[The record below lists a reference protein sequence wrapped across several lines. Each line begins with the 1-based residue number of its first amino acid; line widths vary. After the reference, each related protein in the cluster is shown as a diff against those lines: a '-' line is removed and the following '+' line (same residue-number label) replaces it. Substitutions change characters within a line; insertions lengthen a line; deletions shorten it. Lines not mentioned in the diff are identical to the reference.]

1 MCSLPTGFHL
11 GKFIPVYANAT
22 FYAASV
28 ATSPSP
34 VSVAPP
40 AYDTVVA
47 NPMTRE
53 VFMKTFVSSIDTL
66 IGGMDNDAQIK
77 SLRTAVINERGRVFD
92 LVKKTNHLLG
102 ARIQDIRRRD
112 MHILALQ
119 QQNRNLNCQM
129 IALKRHYA
137 MNPHASKINQWMQS
151 GQVER
156 IVLRPQGTINRV
168 PATITRSN
176 TRAPTRAARRVAPMV
191 QRLGSQTV
199 NGRRVAQR
207 VNLEQEV
214 ADEQVNQARRAA
226 QLLQQLRIETA
237 RLYQIEYCA
246 TILSDIEEYTGME
259 HMSNNIVAVLNN
271 ARINTL
277 EVMKQFESLIQPFKD
292 EWITIPRHTADQ
304 IDAICIELHTHS
316 VDVYLVRKVARLA
329 RIAKKPSQEKPEVS

>member
-1 MCSLPTGFHL
+1 MHSTRSNFATVAANNDCSVASTTSAFNVAPPAYETIVVNGNAA
-11 GKFIPVYANAT
+11 AN
-22 FYAASV
+22 V

-34 VSVAPP
+34 VCVASP

-47 NPMTRE
+47 TPMTRE
-53 VFMKTFVSSIDTL
+53 EFMKTFVSSIDSK
-66 IGGMDNDAQIK
+66 IGGMDKDAQIK
-77 SLRTAVINERGRVFD
+77 SLRTTVIGEHGRVFD
-92 LVKKTNHLLG
+92 LFKKANHLLG

-112 MHILALQ
+112 MNIRALQ
-119 QQNRNLNCQM
+119 QQNHNLNAQM

-156 IVLRPQGTINRV
+156 IVLRPQGTISRV

-176 TRAPTRAARRVAPMV
+176 TRVSTRAARRVPPMV

-226 QLLQQLRIETA
+226 QLRQQIRIE
-237 RLYQIEYCA
+237 
-246 TILSDIEEYTGME
+246 
-259 HMSNNIVAVLNN
+259 
-271 ARINTL
+271 
-277 EVMKQFESLIQPFKD
+277 
-292 EWITIPRHTADQ
+292 
-304 IDAICIELHTHS
+304 
-316 VDVYLVRKVARLA
+316 VARREQLLA
-329 RIAKKPSQEKPEVS
+329 RHDELERQLATGRRA

>member
-1 MCSLPTGFHL
+1 MHSTRSNFATVAANNDCSVASTTSAFNVAPPAYDTIVVNGNAA
-11 GKFIPVYANAT
+11 AN
-22 FYAASV
+22 V

-34 VSVAPP
+34 VCVAPP

-47 NPMTRE
+47 TPMTRE
-53 VFMKTFVSSIDTL
+53 EFMKTFVSSIDSK
-66 IGGMDNDAQIK
+66 IGGMDKDAQIK
-77 SLRTAVINERGRVFD
+77 SLRTTVVGEHGRVFD
-92 LVKKTNHLLG
+92 LVKKANHLLG

-112 MHILALQ
+112 MNIRALQ
-119 QQNRNLNCQM
+119 QQNHNLNAQM

-176 TRAPTRAARRVAPMV
+176 TRVSTRAARRVAPMV

-214 ADEQVNQARRAA
+214 AHEQVNQARRAA
-226 QLLQQLRIETA
+226 QLRQQIRIETA
-237 RLYQIEYCA
+237 RREQL
-246 TILSDIEEYTGME
+246 
-259 HMSNNIVAVLNN
+259 
-271 ARINTL
+271 
-277 EVMKQFESLIQPFKD
+277 
-292 EWITIPRHTADQ
+292 
-304 IDAICIELHTHS
+304 
-316 VDVYLVRKVARLA
+316 LA
-329 RIAKKPSQEKPEVS
+329 RHDELERQLATGRRA

>member
-1 MCSLPTGFHL
+1 MHSTRSNFATVAANNDCSVASTTSAFNVAPPAYDTIVVNGNAA
-11 GKFIPVYANAT
+11 AN
-22 FYAASV
+22 V

-34 VSVAPP
+34 VCVAPP

-47 NPMTRE
+47 TPMTRE
-53 VFMKTFVSSIDTL
+53 EFMKTFVSSIDSK
-66 IGGMDNDAQIK
+66 IGGMDKDAQIK
-77 SLRTAVINERGRVFD
+77 SLRTTVIGEHGRVFD
-92 LVKKTNHLLG
+92 LVKKANHLLG

-112 MHILALQ
+112 MNIRALQ
-119 QQNRNLNCQM
+119 QQNHNLNAQM

-156 IVLRPQGTINRV
+156 IVLRPQGTISRV

-176 TRAPTRAARRVAPMV
+176 TRVSTRAARRVPPMV

-226 QLLQQLRIETA
+226 QLSQQLRIETA
-237 RLYQIEYCA
+237 RREQL
-246 TILSDIEEYTGME
+246 
-259 HMSNNIVAVLNN
+259 
-271 ARINTL
+271 
-277 EVMKQFESLIQPFKD
+277 
-292 EWITIPRHTADQ
+292 
-304 IDAICIELHTHS
+304 
-316 VDVYLVRKVARLA
+316 LA
-329 RIAKKPSQEKPEVS
+329 RHDELERQLATGRRA

>member
-1 MCSLPTGFHL
+1 MHSTRSNFATVAANNDCSVASTTSAFNVAPPAYDTIVVNGNAA
-11 GKFIPVYANAT
+11 AN
-22 FYAASV
+22 V

-34 VSVAPP
+34 VCVAPP

-47 NPMTRE
+47 TPMTRE
-53 VFMKTFVSSIDTL
+53 EFMKTFVSSIDSK
-66 IGGMDNDAQIK
+66 IGGMDKDAQIK
-77 SLRTAVINERGRVFD
+77 SLRTTVIGEHGRIFD
-92 LVKKTNHLLG
+92 LVKKANHLLG

-112 MHILALQ
+112 MNIRALQ
-119 QQNRNLNCQM
+119 QQNHNLNAQM

-156 IVLRPQGTINRV
+156 IVLHPQGTISRV

-214 ADEQVNQARRAA
+214 AHEQVNQARRAA
-226 QLLQQLRIETA
+226 QLRQQIRIETA
-237 RLYQIEYCA
+237 RREQL
-246 TILSDIEEYTGME
+246 
-259 HMSNNIVAVLNN
+259 
-271 ARINTL
+271 
-277 EVMKQFESLIQPFKD
+277 
-292 EWITIPRHTADQ
+292 
-304 IDAICIELHTHS
+304 
-316 VDVYLVRKVARLA
+316 LA
-329 RIAKKPSQEKPEVS
+329 RHDVLERQLATGRRA